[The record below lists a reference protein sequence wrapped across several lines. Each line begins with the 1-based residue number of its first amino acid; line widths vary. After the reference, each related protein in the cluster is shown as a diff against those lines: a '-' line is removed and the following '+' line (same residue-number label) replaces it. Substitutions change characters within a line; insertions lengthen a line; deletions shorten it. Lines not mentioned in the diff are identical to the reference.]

1 MVQGLAL
8 KQLKSQQSLY
18 IILVYVYTCVIHQFL
33 DFSEGSATKNILR
46 NKSILH
52 LVLLIENLKLK
63 RAGKS
68 SKVIEG
74 VNVRVGA
81 RH

>member
-1 MVQGLAL
+1 ML
-8 KQLKSQQSLY
+8 S
-18 IILVYVYTCVIHQFL
+18 TTFF

-52 LVLLIENLKLK
+52 LVLLIENLRLK

-68 SKVIEG
+68 SQVVIEG
-74 VNVRVGA
+74 VNVTVGA